1 VGGSQARGGI
11 VSAAEPSNA
20 DLLDIAVEVASVAG
34 SLLRER
40 FEAGGERTLRTKSS
54 LTDPVSEA
62 DHASERAIRAILA
75 AQRPDDAILGEEGDD
90 VPGTSGLR
98 WVVDPLDG
106 TVNFLYGIPMW
117 CVSVCCEGRAG
128 VVLDPL
134 RGECF
139 AVAVGETTT
148 LDGEA
153 LPSRVAPATGLAGAL
168 VATGFGYD
176 TAVRDEQARI
186 VREVVPRVRD
196 VRRAGSAALDLAWC
210 AAGRVDAYY
219 EFGVQAWDTAAGEL
233 LCRGVGLTVDALPAV
248 GARPSGVLVA
258 PAEIAGALRELVG

>member
-1 VGGSQARGGI
+1 M
-11 VSAAEPSNA
+11 SAGAPTNA
-20 DLLDIAVEVASVAG
+20 DLLDVAVEAASVAG

-62 DHASERAIRAILA
+62 DHASERAIREILA
-75 AQRPDDAILGEEGDD
+75 RQRPDDAILGEEGDD

-139 AVAVGETTT
+139 AVAVGQTPT
-148 LDGEA
+148 LNGVALAPRTGPEA
-153 LPSRVAPATGLAGAL
+153 GLGGAL

-176 TAVRDEQARI
+176 AAVRDEQARV

-219 EFGVQAWDTAAGEL
+219 EYGVQAWDTAAGEL
-233 LCRGVGLTVDALPAV
+233 LCRGAGLTVEALPAV
-248 GARPSGVLVA
+248 GARPAGVLVA
-258 PAEIAGALRELVG
+258 PAEITGALRALVG

>member
-1 VGGSQARGGI
+1 MSAR
-11 VSAAEPSNA
+11 EPA
-20 DLLDIAVEVASVAG
+20 PGDLLDIAVEAASVAG

-40 FEAGGERTLRTKSS
+40 FESGAEQTLRTKSS
-54 LTDPVSEA
+54 ITDPVSEA

-90 VPGTSGLR
+90 VAGTSGLR

-139 AVAVGETTT
+139 AVAVGETPT
-148 LDGEA
+148 LNGRPLA
-153 LPSRVAPATGLAGAL
+153 PRTAPAAGLAGAL

-176 TAVRDEQARI
+176 AAVRDEQARV

-196 VRRAGSAALDLAWC
+196 VRRGGSAALDLAWC

-219 EFGVQAWDTAAGEL
+219 EYGVQAWDTAAGEL
-233 LCRGVGLTVDALPAV
+233 LCSGAGLEVTRLAAR
-248 GARPSGVLVA
+248 GARPAGVLVA
-258 PAEIAGALRELVG
+258 PAETAGALYEIVG